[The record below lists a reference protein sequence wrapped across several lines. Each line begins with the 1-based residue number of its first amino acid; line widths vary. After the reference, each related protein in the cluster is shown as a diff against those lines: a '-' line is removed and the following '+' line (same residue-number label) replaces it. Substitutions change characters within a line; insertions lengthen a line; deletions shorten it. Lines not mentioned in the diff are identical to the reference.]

1 MPLTSAQSRR
11 LVVAFVAAVLALSA
25 LATVL
30 ILRGWADE
38 DLQEQVSDQENERRQ
53 SMPRLGD

>member
-53 SMPRLGD
+53 SMPRLNE